1 MGKTYKTKLNIKSA
15 RVREALKEMSGIY
28 RKMFNVGMDIQ
39 FHRMTYSNRTES
51 NLMSSTFVHKVIKA
65 GEKELYPYI
74 SSVDSGITRRAS
86 GASNAAF
93 RRWYN
98 KRYTIGEESRLP
110 VYKARKDGLGFS
122 TTSKVKV
129 FYDHISF
136 PKLGDL
142 KLYEKGYI
150 PQGKI
155 YKNVSFSYDGKDW
168 WVSLEA
174 CEKSEV
180 QELQGVLKVSS
191 DLKGNVTL
199 GDKTFSNI
207 IESNSYKA
215 QKAKRA
221 KLVKKLKRQKESNV
235 QYSSTGKRLIRTSRN
250 MMKTRER
257 IQRIS
262 AKMKEIKLNYFK
274 KVAHEVART
283 KPRELQMLSLVDAR
297 LRHQGYLSR
306 YLRESGTRDLL
317 GIIKHRAEALG
328 SEVTRYSGLVQVP
341 RS

>member
-1 MGKTYKTKLNIKSA
+1 MGKTYKTKLNIKSSK
-15 RVREALKEMSGIY
+15 VREALKEMSGIY

-39 FHRMTYSNRTES
+39 FYKMVYSSGPEDHLMT
-51 NLMSSTFVHKVIKA
+51 STFVHDVIKV

-74 SSVDSGITRRAS
+74 SSVDSGIIKRAS
-86 GASNAAF
+86 RASNASF
-93 RRWYN
+93 RRWYFL
-98 KRYTIGEESRLP
+98 RETRLP
-110 VYKARKDGLGFS
+110 VYKARKEAMGFS

-150 PQGKI
+150 PQGKS

-180 QELQGVLKVSS
+180 QELQGALKVST

-199 GDKTFSNI
+199 GDKTFLNI
-207 IESNSYKA
+207 IESDSYKA

-235 QYSSTGKRLIRTSRN
+235 QYSGAGKRLIRTSRN

-257 IQRIS
+257 IQQIS
-262 AKMKEIKLNYFK
+262 AKMKEIKLNFFK
-274 KVAHEVART
+274 KVAHEVARI
-283 KPRELQMLSLVDAR
+283 KPKELQMLSLIDAR
-297 LRHQGYLSR
+297 LEHQGYLSR
-306 YLRESGTRDLL
+306 YLRESGTWDLL
-317 GIIKHRAEALG
+317 GVIKHRAEALG
-328 SEVTRYSGLVQVP
+328 SKITRYSNLAL
-341 RS
+341 RTS